1 MEHLGH
7 TIEKSIEANEWRSD
21 VEEVDAN
28 ATSIFLGFQRVHG
41 RLNGWDAKLASRVT
55 LAKSGG
61 SSSTLKTCSVNWKDV
76 CQPSKSG
83 GIELRIF
90 GDQHRCFLLKLGG
103 LVDDLLVASVATVMD
118 PFCMSSETIFKQ
130 ELCNGEYHFKGG
142 LIQDE
147 FGRWGV
153 GFTKLIGICST
164 FEVELWVIYE
174 SINLTWGRGFR
185 RVDMEPDSL
194 IAAKMSNA

>member
-1 MEHLGH
+1 HRINAFN
-7 TIEKSIEANEWRSD
+7 TNVYFSQD

-28 ATSIFLGFQRVHG
+28 ATSIFLGFQRVLDLSKYLAVPLFHKYRDKKSTFQFIIYKVHG

-61 SSSTLKTCSVNWKDV
+61 SSSTLKIYSVNWKDV

-90 GDQHRCFLLKLGG
+90 GDQHRCFLLK
-103 LVDDLLVASVATVMD
+103 
-118 PFCMSSETIFKQ
+118 
-130 ELCNGEYHFKGG
+130 CNGEYHFKGG

-174 SINLTWGRGFR
+174 SLNLTWGRGFR